1 MFESL
6 GQDAFPSEL
15 PWYMGTSLAKPLPRF
30 LMLQKMEATVEEKEG
45 LGTINRMSSPHKG
58 VVEGAHRVEEPRV
71 EERCSL
77 WGKKLVA
84 VVVAYCWVSQSP
96 S

>member
-6 GQDAFPSEL
+6 VQDAFLSEL
-15 PWYMGTSLAKPLPRF
+15 PWYMDISLAKPLPRF
-30 LMLQKMEATVEEKEG
+30 LMHQKTKATVEEKES
-45 LGTINRMSSPHKG
+45 LGAINRMSSPLKG
-58 VVEGAHRVEEPRV
+58 VLEGAHRVEEPRDH
-71 EERCSL
+71 CP

-84 VVVAYCWVSQSP
+84 VVVVCCRRLQSP